1 VRTPGLRSTGRAAAK
16 PITPIALRRSAEEIA
31 GRLPPLMVQADR
43 VASTVAQ
50 GAHGRRRVGQGYTFW
65 QFRRYQPGDPANA
78 IDWRQSAKR
87 QAAFVREHE
96 WDAAQSVWLWH
107 DASPSMAYRS
117 SAQVP
122 EKRERAAVLTLALA
136 SLLVRGGEQ
145 IALLGGGMA
154 PGHGRPAL
162 NRIAD
167 QVALAAADGAADR
180 PSLPGIEPLP
190 RYGRLVLMGD
200 FWSPLPDL
208 ARIVHAYAA
217 RGVHGHL
224 VQITDPAEDTLPFR
238 GRVRF
243 SGLEGEGE
251 ALIGRVEMVKADYVG
266 LMEAHRAGLAD
277 LARSVGW
284 TLFAHRTDRSPQS
297 ALLALF
303 RVLAEER

>member
-1 VRTPGLRSTGRAAAK
+1 LTSIGRAAAR
-16 PITPIALRRSAEEIA
+16 PIAPTVLRRSAEEIA

-50 GAHGRRRVGQGYTFW
+50 GVHGRRRVGQGYTFW

-117 SAQVP
+117 NPRLP

-145 IALLGGGMA
+145 IALLGGGTA
-154 PGHGRPAL
+154 PGHGRPTL
-162 NRIAD
+162 NRVAD
-167 QVALAAADGAADR
+167 QVARAAAEATGDDL
-180 PSLPGIEPLP
+180 PSLPTIEPLP

-200 FWSPLPDL
+200 FWSPLPEL
-208 ARIVHAYAA
+208 ARVVHAYAA
-217 RGVHGHL
+217 RGVQGHL
-224 VQITDPAEDTLPFR
+224 VQVTDPAEDTLPFR

-243 SGLEGEGE
+243 SGLEGEGD
-251 ALIGRVEMVKADYVG
+251 ALIGRVEMVKTDYIG
-266 LMEAHRAGLAD
+266 LMEAHRRGLSD
-277 LARSVGW
+277 LARAVGW
-284 TLFAHRTDRSPQS
+284 TLFAHRTDRPPQS

-303 RVLAEER
+303 RALAEER